1 MSFQIAVEEV
11 SIQVGGKLSDL
22 YPGETRAFTLTVTDS
37 DDEAVDISGD
47 TMTARIKRRRGDLDS
62 EALVT
67 RAASSLLA
75 TGVASFTLSVTDLA
89 VRPGNYYLDVEWVTS
104 GSLVYVAH
112 EQEIK
117 VLERVSD

>member
-1 MSFQIAVEEV
+1 MSYQIAVAEV

-22 YPGETRAFTLTVTDS
+22 YPNETRGFTLTVTDS

-67 RAASSLLA
+67 RAASSMLA
-75 TGVASFTLSVTDLA
+75 TGIASFTLSVADMA
-89 VRPGNYYLDVEWVTS
+89 IRPGNYYLDVEWVTS
-104 GSLVYVAH
+104 GGLVYVAH

-117 VLERVSD
+117 ILERVSD